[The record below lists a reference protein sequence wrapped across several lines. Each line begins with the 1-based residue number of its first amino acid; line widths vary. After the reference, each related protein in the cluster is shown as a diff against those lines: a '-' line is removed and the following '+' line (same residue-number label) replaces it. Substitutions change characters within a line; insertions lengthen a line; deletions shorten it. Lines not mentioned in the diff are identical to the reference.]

1 MPKPTEMLR
10 EDHEKVK
17 ELFERFEDADEG
29 EQQEI
34 ANTAMQEIQVHS
46 TLEEELFYPA
56 AREVLEQESE
66 EEGEVL
72 DESLEEHHVVDLIMA
87 ELRKMRSND
96 ERFKAKF
103 TVMAENVKHHI
114 EEEENELFPKV
125 EGQLEDEDLAQ
136 QMMERKEELQQK
148 MQSGSRSRATKSKS
162 SSGSTSRTR
171 GKRSSGTKGRKKA
184 ASGRR

>member
-17 ELFERFEDADEG
+17 ELFERFEEADEA

-34 ANTAMQEIQVHS
+34 ANTAMQEIQIHS
-46 TLEEELFYPA
+46 TLEEEIFYPA
-56 AREVLEQESE
+56 AREVLEQSGEEESE
-66 EEGEVL
+66 TL

-87 ELRKMRSND
+87 ELKKMRAKD
-96 ERFKAKF
+96 ERFSAKF

-114 EEEENELFPKV
+114 EEEENELFPKL
-125 EGQLEDEDLAQ
+125 EGQLDDEDLAE
-136 QMMERKEELQQK
+136 QMMARKEELQQRG
-148 MQSGSRSRATKSKS
+148 QSRSKSRSPKSK
-162 SSGSTSRTR
+162 GRSTARSTR
-171 GKRSSGTKGRKKA
+171 GKQSSGGKGRKKT